1 MQFSVLFRIIST
13 KLNLNSSEPAFVLK
27 FYTKSKK
34 QDTFSEVTD
43 YKMTILDMLDA
54 EIFDYQGIEINNIQT
69 IFLQQKS
76 GSVFNEQK

>member
-1 MQFSVLFRIIST
+1 
-13 KLNLNSSEPAFVLK
+13 
-27 FYTKSKK
+27 
-34 QDTFSEVTD
+34 
-43 YKMTILDMLDA
+43 MLDA